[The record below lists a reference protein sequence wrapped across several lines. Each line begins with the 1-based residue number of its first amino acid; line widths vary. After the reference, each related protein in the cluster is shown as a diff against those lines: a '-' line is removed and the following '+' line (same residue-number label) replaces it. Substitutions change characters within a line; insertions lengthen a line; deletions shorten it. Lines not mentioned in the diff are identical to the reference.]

1 MIWQIDA
8 NTGQKMK
15 KSLMENFIFCPVKL
29 LLIPV
34 AEYAS
39 FSHQV
44 RALETNLLGLISI
57 FLNIA

>member
-1 MIWQIDA
+1 
-8 NTGQKMK
+8 MK